1 MRLSNQMITSDLM
14 KAGLIIDMSD
24 TFENLDKTFNIE
36 SAIEKAEETVV
47 DIKKAKTDK
56 DINNDYEYTRGQL
69 YNLIEKGQEAING
82 ILDVAQNSDHP
93 RAYEVAGNLIKNVAD
108 ISDKLVDLQ
117 KKMKELDQEKKGP
130 TSVTNNAM
138 FVGSTAELQKMLKQ
152 MGNDK

>member
-1 MRLSNQMITSDLM
+1 MRLLNQTTTSDLM
-14 KAGLIIDMSD
+14 KLGLIIDMAD
-24 TFENLDKTFNIE
+24 TFGNLDKTFNVE
-36 SAIEKAEETVV
+36 SAIEKAEETVI
-47 DIKKAKTDK
+47 DIKKTKTDK
-56 DINNDYEYTRGQL
+56 DVNNDYEYTRGQL

-117 KKMKELDQEKKGP
+117 KKMKDLDEDKKGP
-130 TSVTNNAM
+130 TTVTNNAM
-138 FVGSTAELQKMLKQ
+138 FVGSTSELQKMLKQ

>member
-1 MRLSNQMITSDLM
+1 
-14 KAGLIIDMSD
+14 MSD
-24 TFENLDKTFNIE
+24 TFENLDKAFNVD
-36 SAIEKAEETVV
+36 SAIEKAEKTTKE
-47 DIKKAKTDK
+47 IKTITSSK
-56 DINNDYEYTRGQL
+56 DLENDYEYTRGQL

-117 KKMKELDQEKKGP
+117 KKMKDISEEKSKGP
-130 TSVTNNAM
+130 TNVTNAM
-138 FVGSTAELQKMLKQ
+138 FVGSTSELQKMLKQ

>member
-1 MRLSNQMITSDLM
+1 
-14 KAGLIIDMSD
+14 MSD
-24 TFENLDKTFNIE
+24 TFENLDKAFNVD
-36 SAIEKAEETVV
+36 SAIEKAEETTKE
-47 DIKKAKTDK
+47 IKKVTSEK
-56 DINNDYEYTRGQL
+56 DLENDYEYTRGQL

-117 KKMKELDQEKKGP
+117 KKMKDISEEKSKGP
-130 TSVTNNAM
+130 TNVTNAM
-138 FVGSTAELQKMLKQ
+138 FVGSTSELQKMLKQ